1 MAVLPPTI
9 LEQIEFCEA
18 HLPVWNEV
26 ATSIGLTAAQ
36 LTAFS
41 PKVTNARGAY
51 NAAIAAREAAKAATV
66 DMKADATLMRQNAS
80 DLIRAIKNYAE
91 NQANPDAVYS
101 LAQIPPPS
109 GPTPLPAPGRPT
121 NIEVT
126 LQPNGSVTL
135 SWDAVNAAA
144 SSGAFY
150 NIYRKLPGQT
160 AFTGIG
166 GTPGATTQS
175 RRMSFTDATI
185 PTSAAGSG
193 AQYIMQGQRGTLV
206 GDPCDAVV
214 VQFGIDGGGGMV
226 IANVGGATNA
236 KLKMAA

>member
-9 LEQIEFCEA
+9 IEQIEFCEA
-18 HLPVWNEV
+18 HLPVWNEL
-26 ATSIGLTAAQ
+26 ATQIGLTSAQ

-41 PKVTNARGAY
+41 PKVSAARGAY
-51 NAAIAAREAAKAATV
+51 NAALAAREASKAATT
-66 DMKADATLMRQNAS
+66 DMKADAGLMRSAAS

-91 NQANPDAVYS
+91 NQSNPDAVYA

-126 LQPNGSVTL
+126 LLPSGAVTL

-160 AFTGIG
+160 AFVGIG
-166 GTPGATTQS
+166 GTPGATSLT

-193 AQYIMQGQRGTLV
+193 AQYIMQGQRGTLT
-206 GDPCDAVV
+206 GDPSDAVI
-214 VQFGIDGGGGMV
+214 VQFGVDGGGGMV
-226 IANVGGATNA
+226 ISNATNA
-236 KLKMAA
+236 TLKMAA